1 MITPLRARIIAR
13 PRLPKRTRTVTCASS
28 RPRQE
33 ITPAKVIEAV
43 AGKTATYG
51 VMLGTANWIV
61 SGANPIEQYHR
72 PEFACLGVL
81 CSAISAYSVDRCVA
95 QSKSV
100 EEFDKVSYVETGRLA
115 MIIFTSILIGC
126 SI

>member
-1 MITPLRARIIAR
+1 MMITPLLARIITR
-13 PRLPKRTRTVTCASS
+13 PRLPKRKRIVTCSS
-28 RPRQE
+28 RPE

-43 AGKTATYG
+43 AGKTAAYG
-51 VMLGTANWIV
+51 VILGTANWIV

-81 CSAISAYSVDRCVA
+81 CSAISAYSVDGCVA
-95 QSKSV
+95 QSKSI

-115 MIIFTSILIGC
+115 MIIFTSMLIGC

>member
-13 PRLPKRTRTVTCASS
+13 PRLPKRTRTVTCAST
-28 RPRQE
+28 RPE

-51 VMLGTANWIV
+51 VWLGTANWIV

-81 CSAISAYSVDRCVA
+81 CSAISAYSETGASRSQRA
-95 QSKSV
+95 SRNLIKSV
-100 EEFDKVSYVETGRLA
+100 SYTHLTLPTTPYV
-115 MIIFTSILIGC
+115 
-126 SI
+126 

>member
-13 PRLPKRTRTVTCASS
+13 PRLPKRTRTVTCAST
-28 RPRQE
+28 RPE

-51 VMLGTANWIV
+51 VWLGTANWIV

-100 EEFDKVSYVETGRLA
+100 EEFDKVSYVETSRLA
-115 MIIFTSILIGC
+115 MVIFTSILIGC

>member
-1 MITPLRARIIAR
+1 MMITPLRARIIAR
-13 PRLPKRTRTVTCASS
+13 PRLPKHKRIVTCAS
-28 RPRQE
+28 RPE

-43 AGKTATYG
+43 AGKTAAYG
-51 VMLGTANWIV
+51 VILGTANWIV

-115 MIIFTSILIGC
+115 MIIFTSMLIGC